1 MAKGCTSGHGVSGV
15 SGLSLRG
22 IVATVVY
29 IEVGVLFAPGR
40 QPLTGGIFSQKQTED
55 FDYKLIVGAILF
67 GIGWGLSGF
76 IPGAAFASLRYS
88 GSASV
93 IFLISM
99 LVGMRITPLL
109 NGLLDSFD
117 TTK

>member
-1 MAKGCTSGHGVSGV
+1 M
-15 SGLSLRG
+15 RG

-29 IEVGVLFAPGR
+29 IEAGVLFVPGR
-40 QPLTGGIFSQKQTED
+40 QPLTGGLFSQKQTED

-76 IPGAAFASLRYS
+76 IPGAAFASLSYS

-93 IFLISM
+93 IFVISM

-109 NGLLDSFD
+109 HGLLDSFD